1 MEELSDLL
9 DYYKKRVERNPQL
22 LSSHAIYS
30 ECLILSERVD
40 EAILISLKSL
50 LVSPWFL
57 RSQLDL
63 GLSYLLKGDYK
74 SSESEL
80 NHALK
85 IDPENDYAYLL
96 LGILYY
102 VLGIYDIS
110 IKYLKEGFNYNP
122 KNIYIRKLYYILTKE
137 ELPSIS
143 HFKDTEN
150 KILNGF
156 INSEQMLKIRV
167 ENSGKKPY
175 ELLYA
180 LSLKGDNRLIE
191 AIETIERILI
201 YNPYYPNALYNLGK
215 FYEMS
220 GNRRKKDECWEK
232 CVDVN
237 PLMDKIG
244 NLAKNYENI
253 HFDFDDL
260 KELQKLNDK
269 IMDNIFS
276 KLIIEEV
283 SYEKIPEEKE
293 EIITIPEKKIEKEV
307 EEEKEVEV
315 KEIEKKEEI
324 PLKLEEIKKEEIKQK
339 SEGAEIEIPKKLEEM
354 EKEKVPLSK
363 EGAEEKLNV
372 EIKEENKKS
381 EHIEEDSGYYKK
393 LGDDFLKRGMYKEAI
408 EMFTKALKLSKE
420 K

>member
-85 IDPENDYAYLL
+85 IDPENDNAYLL

-122 KNIYIRKLYYILTKE
+122 KNIYIRNLYYILTKE
-137 ELPSIS
+137 ELPTIS

-283 SYEKIPEEKE
+283 SYEKIPEDKE
-293 EIITIPEKKIEKEV
+293 EIITIPEKKIEKERQIKV
-307 EEEKEVEV
+307 E
-315 KEIEKKEEI
+315 EIEKKEEI

-339 SEGAEIEIPKKLEEM
+339 SEGAEIEISKKLEEM
-354 EKEKVPLSK
+354 EEEKVPLSK
-363 EGAEEKLNV
+363 EGAEEKLNI
-372 EIKEENKKS
+372 EIKEESKN
-381 EHIEEDSGYYKK
+381 IEEDSGYYKK